1 MNFKTRFLIV
11 IATNFAVL
19 ILMLLLFSS
28 SGLDLSSR
36 LIDLNLNDP
45 GNRIF
50 FIQFLALLLGAFGA
64 NFLAGLGKNSLTKKE
79 IEAIADVLGSRET
92 SLVRSRAR

>member
-1 MNFKTRFLIV
+1 MNFKARFLII
-11 IATNFAVL
+11 IAINFAVL

-36 LIDLNLNDP
+36 LIDLNLSDSS
-45 GNRIF
+45 NRMF

-64 NFLAGLGKNSLTKKE
+64 NFIAGLGKNSLTKKE
-79 IEAIADVLGSRET
+79 IEAIADVLS
-92 SLVRSRAR
+92 SNDMLSRSRG